1 MPRNTRDADI
11 LKARTIMDGYDRIGY
26 DCINVGGFDFANGK
40 DFLLTLGQSSNIPF
54 ISANIV
60 EKETANL
67 IFEPYIILDRDG
79 IKIAVIGL
87 TDHLPPH
94 IDDLGINDVFTAG
107 KRYLKEVESKADI
120 AIILAN
126 VDRKIT
132 AKLRENFPT
141 ADYIFLSKTR
151 SRTQPSVNQPSGPM
165 IYSTG
170 IQGKYIAQISLSF
183 NNRDEAIVNTSP
195 KVGELGLINRRLEN
209 LQKRDPDKSLK
220 ELYAGQPNVLSIIT
234 EYNVKKQ
241 LIQAELDNANNTS
254 EYALVDLNRKI
265 KSDPEL
271 LTIVDGILETCSEL
285 TKKNQSSG

>member
-1 MPRNTRDADI
+1 M
-11 LKARTIMDGYDRIGY
+11 
-26 DCINVGGFDFANGK
+26 
-40 DFLLTLGQSSNIPF
+40 
-54 ISANIV
+54 
-60 EKETANL
+60 
-67 IFEPYIILDRDG
+67 
-79 IKIAVIGL
+79 
-87 TDHLPPH
+87 
-94 IDDLGINDVFTAG
+94 
-107 KRYLKEVESKADI
+107 
-120 AIILAN
+120 
-126 VDRKIT
+126 
-132 AKLRENFPT
+132 
-141 ADYIFLSKTR
+141 
-151 SRTQPSVNQPSGPM
+151 
-165 IYSTG
+165 
-170 IQGKYIAQISLSF
+170 
-183 NNRDEAIVNTSP
+183 NTSP